1 MPAIMII
8 LCVLLCMPFHILA
21 AGAERFQF
29 SHITA
34 TDGLPHQQ
42 INGLAQDNEGYI
54 WMSGKYFLTAKVE
67 YGSLP
72 SRDYAAICRKL
83 MILNFMALMPISP
96 L

>member
-54 WMSGKYFLTAKVE
+54 WIGTRNGL
-67 YGSLP
+67 G
-72 SRDYAAICRKL
+72 R
-83 MILNFMALMPISP
+83 
-96 L
+96 